1 MSYPIKKVPLG
12 ALFLGITLLVSHPLC
27 YRGGMKNSNL
37 TELVFVLDR
46 SGSMRGMQEPA
57 VDSYNR
63 FLNDQKS
70 VEGKANLTLM
80 LFDTEFERPVDCR
93 PIHEVPEMGADE
105 FRPRGMTALLDAIGL
120 SIKETRR
127 RIKEMPEDQ
136 RPGKVIFAIFTDG
149 HENASTRYNWERI
162 ARKISNR
169 TIKDGWEFL
178 FLGANQDAVAT
189 AAKMSIDKNNAS
201 TVMYCKE
208 GMSSWGDGVSRKA
221 KAMREKY
228 MDVAYCKLDMDAPL
242 ESLVEEEMAK
252 EKEKPK
258 EPSTS

>member
-1 MSYPIKKVPLG
+1 
-12 ALFLGITLLVSHPLC
+12 
-27 YRGGMKNSNL
+27 MKNSNL

-70 VEGKANLTLM
+70 VEGEANLTLM
-80 LFDTEFERPVDCR
+80 LFDTEFENPVDSR
-93 PIHEVPEMGADE
+93 PISAVPDMGANE
-105 FRPRGMTALLDAIGL
+105 FQPRGMTALLDAIGL
-120 SIKETRR
+120 SIKKTRR

-149 HENASTRYNWERI
+149 HENASTRYNWEQI
-162 ARKISNR
+162 SRKISKR
-169 TIKDGWEFL
+169 TVKDGWEFL

-189 AAKMSIDKNNAS
+189 AAKMNIDENNAS
-201 TVMYCKE
+201 TVMYCRE

-221 KAMREKY
+221 RAMREKS
-228 MDVAYCKLDMDAPL
+228 MDMAYCKLDMDAPL
-242 ESLVEEEMAK
+242 ESLVEEEMDK
-252 EKEKPK
+252 EKRKSE
-258 EPSTS
+258 EPSPS

>member
-1 MSYPIKKVPLG
+1 MN
-12 ALFLGITLLVSHPLC
+12 
-27 YRGGMKNSNL
+27 NSKL
-37 TELVFVLDR
+37 TELVFILDR
-46 SGSMRGMQEPA
+46 SGSMRGMEEPA

-70 VEGKANLTLM
+70 VEGDANLTLM
-80 LFDTEFERPVDCR
+80 LFDTEFDKPVNCQS
-93 PIHEVPEMGADE
+93 INEVPEMGARD

-127 RIKEMPEDQ
+127 RIKAMPEEE

-149 HENASTRYNWERI
+149 HENSSTRYNWEQI
-162 ARKISNR
+162 ARKISKR

-178 FLGANQDAVAT
+178 FLAANQDAVAT
-189 AAKMSIDKNNAS
+189 AAKMNIDKNNAS

-208 GMSSWGDGVSRKA
+208 GMSSWGGGVSRKA

-242 ESLVEEEMAK
+242 ESIVKEEMAK

-258 EPSTS
+258 DPSPS

>member
-1 MSYPIKKVPLG
+1 M
-12 ALFLGITLLVSHPLC
+12 C
-27 YRGGMKNSNL
+27 YRGVMKNSNL

-70 VEGKANLTLM
+70 VEGEANLTLM

-93 PIHEVPEMGADE
+93 PVSEVPEMTAE
-105 FRPRGMTALLDAIGL
+105 QFRPRGMTALLDAIGL

-127 RIKEMPEDQ
+127 RIKEMPENE

-149 HENASTRYNWERI
+149 HENASTRYNWEQI
-162 ARKISNR
+162 ARKISKR

-189 AAKMSIDKNNAS
+189 AAKMSIDEKNAS
-201 TVMYCKE
+201 TVMYCQE
-208 GMSSWGDGVSRKA
+208 GMRSWGDGVSRKA
-221 KAMREKY
+221 KAMREKS
-228 MDVAYCKLDMDAPL
+228 MNMSYCKADMDAPL
-242 ESLVEEEMAK
+242 ESLVEEEMDK
-252 EKEKPK
+252 EKRKSE
-258 EPSTS
+258 EPSPS